1 MEEFLLRF
9 PGLGEKIF
17 DQLDNQNLT
26 KCKEVSRS
34 QRQFLEENKVL
45 WKRMIEKYSAN
56 NVDFKD
62 SWKLVTEKVPT
73 QIVKELALAVEKFY
87 TFRPHRLE
95 SQHSPH
101 HIAAERGSLSL
112 CKFIAQ
118 KTKVVNPERSD
129 GLTGLHFAAQEG
141 HFDVCQY
148 LIEDL
153 ENKNPRDKDGRTP
166 LQLAG
171 MNGHIEIFK
180 LIMENQSEKNPKFGC
195 CGRTLLHGVAG
206 AGYLDV
212 FKYMSLRLGH
222 LNPTSDSGKTP
233 LHEAAQEGKFEV
245 VKYIVDLLNGTE
257 HVNPASIHG
266 WTPLHLAAH
275 NGHFKVFEYIAE
287 RVSDLDVERSDGY
300 TSLHLAA
307 SEGHFEIV
315 RYIVGIVNDKNP
327 VNAEGNTPLHETA
340 KKGHLEI
347 YKCIADQVDKKNPI
361 YKNPV
366 NNEGTT
372 PLHEAARKGHI
383 GICKLILDYGVDPHV
398 KNNAMHSALDL
409 ASTKE
414 FRDLIRKKSKKIE
427 LSKKRKLDESKENIV
442 LI

>member
-1 MEEFLLRF
+1 MEEVVIRF
-9 PGLGEKIF
+9 PHLGEKIF
-17 DQLDNQNLT
+17 DQLDYQNLT

-34 QRQFLEENKVL
+34 LRKFLEENKLL
-45 WKRMIEKYSAN
+45 WKRMIIEKYSAN
-56 NVDFKD
+56 NVEFKD
-62 SWKLVTEKVPT
+62 AWKLVTEKVPT

-87 TFRPHRLE
+87 SFCPHRLE

-101 HIAAERGSLSL
+101 HIAADHGSLSL
-112 CKFIAQ
+112 YKFIAQ
-118 KTKVVNPERSD
+118 KTKVVSPERSN
-129 GLTGLHFAAQEG
+129 GLTGLHSAARELKRLKYSLALYQR
-141 HFDVCQY
+141 Q
-148 LIEDL
+148 LSA
-153 ENKNPRDKDGRTP
+153 
-166 LQLAG
+166 LQT
-171 MNGHIEIFK
+171 
-180 LIMENQSEKNPKFGC
+180 MEMP
-195 CGRTLLHGVAG
+195 
-206 AGYLDV
+206 
-212 FKYMSLRLGH
+212 
-222 LNPTSDSGKTP
+222 
-233 LHEAAQEGKFEV
+233 
-245 VKYIVDLLNGTE
+245 LLNGTA
-257 HVNPASIHG
+257 HVNPDSLYG
-266 WTPLHLAAH
+266 WTPLHMAAH
-275 NGHFKVFEYIAE
+275 KGHFKVFEYIAE
-287 RVSDLDVERSDGY
+287 HVSDLNVQTSDGS
-300 TSLHLAA
+300 TPLHLAA